1 MTVRDSYKKI
11 LKNLCCFYSK
21 KVGKVA
27 KTGLFWVGKVVK
39 ILLTFQKLEST
50 IVAHTTVGGA
60 INVKENLFLYETV

>member
-1 MTVRDSYKKI
+1 MKFIKK
-11 LKNLCCFYSK
+11 LEKLHFLFK

-27 KTGLFWVGKVVK
+27 KTGLFWVGKVAK

-50 IVAHTTVGGA
+50 IIAHTTVGGA

>member
-1 MTVRDSYKKI
+1 M
-11 LKNLCCFYSK
+11 FYSK

-27 KTGLFWVGKVVK
+27 KTGLFWVGKVAK

>member
-1 MTVRDSYKKI
+1 MHNIQNEIY
-11 LKNLCCFYSK
+11 K

-27 KTGLFWVGKVVK
+27 KTGLFWVGKVAK